1 MMQSF
6 DRWTTSWTMHLAL
19 AVALVSASTTAMAQA
34 PDTSVWDGYL
44 DYAYVYSSADS
55 RTLGARIE
63 QYANEAGMTLPEYVS
78 VQTQAGRLSL
88 DDLDDATRRRV
99 AIAHLLR
106 YLGEREP
113 KALEHAVEAIAPLAE
128 QTGRHENLYWSH
140 YINAHRALEKGNAG
154 EFTQEMLG
162 LWLDVVVPLE
172 SPYDTLQAL
181 SLSQS
186 ARSGFVAALPY
197 VFENLARMV
206 LIRSQEMG
214 LDRDLDPLGAVVR
227 MLADG
232 RVGAHPDVIPRDAS
246 AKPYLDRI
254 IERLDGTESDGG
266 SLTFTLVLFEAGK
279 YHDTARGLLASE
291 GLSDKTIKAMG
302 VASGAYETALG
313 LAQTHG
319 GEAAVYVRV
328 LRQMGEIYAAKQ
340 RLGVDPHVETPFSIE
355 GAMQVYADLH
365 ASGEGDRFAR
375 SGFATAGREAWHAA
389 LRLLWEE
396 IQEAS
401 LNAADY
407 YLTRSQA
414 SPALADDHI
423 RNAARMYSRYL
434 GFFDRFGN
442 EEGAEHVPDS
452 AYFAAYEAAR
462 GYGDAFVAYPGIN
475 PNPTEIEHAVRRYT
489 DALATFPFDRSLWAA
504 LTTAL
509 ERQGRSNEYLPRARP
524 IADGVARS
532 RYVASWIEGG
542 EPGNETVRIFRD
554 ALSDEL
560 VVMYLGF
567 ADAAGMDELQQSVA
581 TLASRIAEVEGRV
594 VSLSGGGSGP
604 AAPAPG
610 ERLSVVERAE
620 RQRDLDEAK
629 QLLGRLQKQMAAR
642 KRALPLYE
650 ATLGTEGLI
659 DDLRAQRG
667 HAVHTLLRRMY
678 YETRS

>member
-1 MMQSF
+1 MP
-6 DRWTTSWTMHLAL
+6 HLAL
-19 AVALVSASTTAMAQA
+19 VAAIAATALAAHAQA
-34 PDTSVWDGYL
+34 PDTTVWDGYL
-44 DYAYVYSSADS
+44 DYAYVYSSADPS
-55 RTLGARIE
+55 TLAARIDE
-63 QYANEAGMTLPEYVS
+63 YATEAEMTLAEYVS
-78 VQTQAGRLSL
+78 VQTQAGRKTL
-88 DDLDDATRRRV
+88 DDLDDTARRRV
-99 AIAHLLR
+99 AVAHLLR

-113 KALEHAVEAIAPLAE
+113 KALEHAVEAITPLGQ

-140 YINAHRALEKGNAG
+140 YIHAHRALEKGNASD
-154 EFTQEMLG
+154 FTGEMLG

-197 VFENLARMV
+197 VFENLSRMI

-214 LDRDLDPLGAVVR
+214 LHRDLDPLGAVVR

-232 RVGAHPDVIPRDAS
+232 RVGAHPDVIPRAAS
-246 AKPYLDRI
+246 SKPYLDRI
-254 IERLDGTESDGG
+254 IGRLDGTESDGG

-279 YHDTARGLLASE
+279 YHDAARGLLASE
-291 GLSDKTIKAMG
+291 GLSDATIKAMG

-313 LAQTHG
+313 LANTLQ

-340 RLGVDPHVETPFSIE
+340 RLGIDPHVELPFSIE

-365 ASGEGDRFAR
+365 GAREGERFAQ
-375 SGFATAGREAWHAA
+375 SGFKTAGREAYHAA
-389 LRLLWEE
+389 MRLLWEE
-396 IQEAS
+396 VQEAS

-414 SPALADDHI
+414 VPALADDHI

-434 GFFDRFGN
+434 AFFERFGT

-462 GYGDAFVAYPGIN
+462 GYGDAFIAYPGIN
-475 PNPTEIEHAVRRYT
+475 PNPTEIAQAAKRYT
-489 DALATFPFDRSLWAA
+489 NALQAFPFDRSLWAA
-504 LTTAL
+504 LTSAL

-532 RYVASWIEGG
+532 RYVANWIESG
-542 EPGNETVRIFRD
+542 EPGSKTVKIFRD
-554 ALSDEL
+554 ALADEL

-567 ADAAGMDELQQSVA
+567 ADAAGMDELEQSVDQ
-581 TLASRIAEVEGRV
+581 LAARIAEVEGNV
-594 VSLSGGGSGP
+594 LALSGNGGAATGP

-620 RQRDLDEAK
+620 RQRELDEAK
-629 QLLGRLQKQMAAR
+629 DLLSRLQKQMTAR
-642 KRALPLYE
+642 QRALPLYK

-659 DDLRAQRG
+659 DDLRSQRG

-678 YETRS
+678 YESRS

>member
-1 MMQSF
+1 M
-6 DRWTTSWTMHLAL
+6 
-19 AVALVSASTTAMAQA
+19 TTALTRWITRLTIAAAFACAATSALAQA
-34 PDTSVWDGYL
+34 PDTTVWDGYL
-44 DYAYVYSSADS
+44 DYAYVYSSADAK
-55 RTLGARIE
+55 TLAARLE
-63 QYANEAGMTLPEYVS
+63 QYANEAQMTLPEYVS
-78 VQTQAGRLSL
+78 VQTQAGRLTV
-88 DDLDDATRRRV
+88 DDLDDTTRRRV
-99 AIAHLLR
+99 AVAQLLR

-113 KALEHAVEAIAPLAE
+113 KALEHAVEAIAPLGQ

-140 YINAHRALEKGNAG
+140 YIHAHRALEKGNAS

-197 VFENLARMV
+197 VFENTSRMI

-214 LDRDLDPLGAVVR
+214 LNRDLDPLGAIVR

-291 GLSDKTIKAMG
+291 GLSDATIKAMG

-313 LAQTHG
+313 LAHTHG

-365 ASGEGDRFAR
+365 GSRSGERFAQ
-375 SGFATAGREAWHAA
+375 SGFKSAGREAYHAA
-389 LRLLWEE
+389 MRLLWEE

-407 YLTRSQA
+407 YLTRSQSA
-414 SPALADDHI
+414 PALADDHI

-434 GFFDRFGN
+434 GFFERFGT

-462 GYGDAFVAYPGIN
+462 GYGDAFIAYPGIN
-475 PNPTEIEHAVRRYT
+475 PNPTEIEHAARRYG

-504 LTTAL
+504 LTAAL

-542 EPGNETVRIFRD
+542 EPGSETVRIFRD

-567 ADAAGMDELQQSVA
+567 ADAAGMDELEQSVDQ
-581 TLASRIAEVEGRV
+581 LAARISEVEGRV
-594 VSLSGGGSGP
+594 LSLSGSGNASGP

-610 ERLSVVERAE
+610 ERMSVVERAE
-620 RQRDLDEAK
+620 QQRELDEAK
-629 QLLGRLQKQMAAR
+629 ELLGRLQKQMTAR
-642 KRALPLYE
+642 KRALPRYK

-659 DDLRAQRG
+659 DDLRSQRG

>member
-1 MMQSF
+1 MMKSLT
-6 DRWTTSWTMHLAL
+6 RWTRTCAFAIALLCAAAPAL
-19 AVALVSASTTAMAQA
+19 AAG
-34 PDTSVWDGYL
+34 PDTSIWDGYL
-44 DYAYVYSSADS
+44 DYAYVYSSADAN
-55 RTLGARIE
+55 TLSARIE
-63 QYANEAGMTLPEYVS
+63 QYANEAGMTLPEYIS

-88 DDLDDATRRRV
+88 DDLDDDTRRRV
-99 AIAHLLR
+99 AIAYLLR

-113 KALEHAVEAIAPLAE
+113 KALEHAVEAIAPLAD
-128 QTGRHENLYWSH
+128 QTGRHENQYWSH
-140 YINAHRALEKGNAG
+140 YINAHRALEKGNASD
-154 EFTQEMLG
+154 FTNEVLG

-186 ARSGFVAALPY
+186 SRSGFVAALPY
-197 VFENLARMV
+197 VFENMSRMI

-214 LDRDLDPLGAVVR
+214 LNRDLDPLGTVVR

-232 RVGAHPDVIPRDAS
+232 RVGAHPDVIPREAS
-246 AKPYLDRI
+246 ALPYLERI
-254 IERLDGTESDGG
+254 IQRLDGTESDGG

-279 YHDTARGLLASE
+279 YHDTARGLLADE
-291 GLSDKTIKAMG
+291 GLSDATVKAMG

-355 GAMQVYADLH
+355 GAMQVYADLQ
-365 ASGEGDRFAR
+365 ASNSGERFQR
-375 SGFATAGREAWHAA
+375 SGFATAGREAYNAA

-407 YLTRSQA
+407 YLTRSQS

-475 PNPTEIEHAVRRYT
+475 PNPTEIEHAVRRYS
-489 DALATFPFDRSLWAA
+489 DALKTFPFDRSLWAA

-532 RYVASWIEGG
+532 RYVASWIEAG
-542 EPGNETVRIFRD
+542 EPGNQTVRIFRD

-567 ADAAGMDELQQSVA
+567 ADTAGMDELEESVQ
-581 TLASRIAEVEGRV
+581 TLAGRISEVEGRV
-594 VSLSGGGSGP
+594 MTLSGAGSAGP
-604 AAPAPG
+604 AAPG
-610 ERLSVVERAE
+610 ERMSVVERAE
-620 RQRDLDEAK
+620 RERQLDEAK

-642 KRALPLYE
+642 QRALPLYE

-667 HAVHTLLRRMY
+667 HAVHTLLRRLY